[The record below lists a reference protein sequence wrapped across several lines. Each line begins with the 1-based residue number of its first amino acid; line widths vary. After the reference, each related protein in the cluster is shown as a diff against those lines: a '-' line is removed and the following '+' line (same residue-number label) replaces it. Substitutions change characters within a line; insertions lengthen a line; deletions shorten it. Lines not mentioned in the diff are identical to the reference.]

1 VIFSKGRKNVYRHA
15 PPLFARYLR
24 SFYRRFDLVEYS
36 RGQDF
41 QLFRLELT
49 AGIVVFPLAY
59 VFGDVLTEVYGYA
72 ATRRVVWTG
81 FAALLLMILL
91 LEIGKALPPWETWPH
106 QQAFENVFASTA
118 RICLG
123 SVLGFLCGEFTNAY
137 VLARMKV
144 AEKGKRMA
152 KRFVVSTVVG
162 EFIDSAVFFSVAY
175 LGVIPPRD
183 LFGIFLLSWALKVV
197 WEAAALVFSVP
208 LARWL
213 KKVENED
220 HFDKRT
226 DFNPFRLD
234 D

>member
-1 VIFSKGRKNVYRHA
+1 MNVVPRH
-15 PPLFARYLR
+15 RYLPAI
-24 SFYRRFDLVEYS
+24 SGLFTAALILSNILEVKVFDFF
-36 RGQDF
+36 G
-41 QLFRLELT
+41 LELT

-81 FAALLLMILL
+81 FAALLLMTLL

-106 QQAFENVFASTA
+106 QQAFEDVFASTA

-123 SVLGFLCGEFTNAY
+123 SVAGFLCGEFSNAY

-152 KRFVVSTVVG
+152 KRFVLSTVIG
-162 EFIDSAVFFSVAY
+162 EFIDSAVFFSVAF
-175 LGVIPPRD
+175 LGALPGD
-183 LFGIFLLSWALKVV
+183 ELFRIFLLSWVLKVL
-197 WEAAALVFSVP
+197 WETVALAFSVP
-208 LARWL
+208 LAEWL
-213 KKVENED
+213 KKAEGED
-220 HFDKRT
+220 HYDKRT

-234 D
+234 G